1 MCMQIFEDKIRFQAR
16 DFEYLRSSWETIKRM
31 EALGNCA
38 FDEYAGLLAKGC
50 TERVD
55 RKLSSSTLGTKSEN
69 TRAQCVRVFGFIWK
83 EGSLQ
88 KENGF
93 PGYVRRNKIE
103 NDLGYYRPCGAP
115 GTRADYLEPGNKRGG
130 RQENQLARTLRRLE
144 KAGLVEG
151 KRDLVETCSS
161 RPKTTFYRISRSA
174 LGELLTPD
182 EQVRRF
188 TKAFW
193 GLHAELTVYQEKT
206 AALLWRLSRS
216 GIGVSDIEAI
226 VNEWKAGRGGQQR
239 AVTIIGPLP
248 SPAKK

>member
-182 EQVRRF
+182 EQVRDLRKRF
-188 TKAFW
+188 GGCMQNSPSTKRRRRRFF
-193 GLHAELTVYQEKT
+193 
-206 AALLWRLSRS
+206 
-216 GIGVSDIEAI
+216 
-226 VNEWKAGRGGQQR
+226 GG
-239 AVTIIGPLP
+239 
-248 SPAKK
+248 

>member
-1 MCMQIFEDKIRFQAR
+1 MQIFEDKIRFQAR
-16 DFEYLRSSWETIKRM
+16 DFEYLRSFWEAIKRW
-31 EALGNCA
+31 EGLEEDCA
-38 FDEYAGLLAKGC
+38 FDEYAGLLAKGY

-55 RKLSSSTLGTKSEN
+55 RKLSSATLGTKSEN

-115 GTRADYLEPGNKRGG
+115 GTRADYPEPVNKRGG

-151 KRDLVETCSS
+151 KRDVVETCTS
-161 RPKTTFYRISRSA
+161 RPKTTFYRVSRSA
-174 LGELLTPD
+174 LGEILTPD
-182 EQVRRF
+182 EQIRRF

-193 GLHAELTVYQEKT
+193 KQDAELNIYKERTG
-206 AALLWRLSRS
+206 ALLWLLSRN
-216 GIGVSDIEAI
+216 GIDTSDIDTI
-226 VNEWKAGRGGQQR
+226 VKEWKAGRGGQQR
-239 AVTIIGPLP
+239 IVTYGGPLP